1 MRLILIA
8 GVLVVVLV
16 ATVFIINQRTD
27 ECHWVA
33 PLKTDYVL
41 CNDGKVREK

>member
-8 GVLVVVLV
+8 GILTALIV
-16 ATVFIINQRTD
+16 TVFIVRKND
-27 ECHWVA
+27 EECHWVA